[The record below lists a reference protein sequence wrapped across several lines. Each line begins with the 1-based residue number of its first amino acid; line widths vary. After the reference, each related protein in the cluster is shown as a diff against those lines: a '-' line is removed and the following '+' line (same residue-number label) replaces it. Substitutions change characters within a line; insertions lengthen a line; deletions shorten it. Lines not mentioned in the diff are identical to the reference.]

1 MANGI
6 ATHAGVALVSL
17 LVGTGIG
24 YYATHYEGSHTRED
38 VTVQMAQMERD
49 SSVLPIA
56 GSPVKGAANARATI
70 VIFTDFKA
78 PATANL
84 YREII
89 DHAFKVHNDNIAV
102 VYKAYPLA
110 QNPDAILRAQA
121 AAAAQL
127 QNKFWPM
134 ADALNTL
141 ADKSFDK
148 GNALALAQNL
158 GLNLEKFEKDF
169 DSPEV
174 REMIRK
180 DIALGEKL
188 GIQGAPAVFIN
199 GRAVPLHQGVTQ
211 DVVMNALN
219 AELERM
225 EQLAAK
231 PGSNYLIASL
241 LNQQAADSRRA
252 VDVLGRPVRGAKDA
266 LVTIVE
272 YSDYQCPFCSRAE
285 PTIAK
290 ILESYDN
297 VRVIFSHNPLPFHK
311 DAKLAAQAAYA
322 AGLQGKFWEMHE
334 LLFKNQKQLDEAHLV
349 SYARDIGLNLEQFQ
363 ADLKAPSTVAAIDK
377 DLAEANTREISGT
390 PNFLI
395 NGVTLS
401 GAQPYEKFKEV
412 IDGAIEKARAIQ
424 EKTGLTGEAL
434 YAEIMKVAPKPVP
447 KLAPENTREFVDFS
461 GAPTLGDANAP
472 IILIEFT
479 DFECPFCSR
488 ANTTLHEL
496 MAKNPGKFK
505 LIFKHNPLP
514 FHKHADAAHR
524 AAEAAAMQGKFWEMY
539 DLLFAN
545 QKKLE
550 QSDLENYASQIGL
563 DLPKFKADMESDIV
577 KKRIAD
583 DLKQGESANVKGT
596 PHFFMNGTRISGAQ
610 PIEKFQ
616 EALDKELILTNK
628 LLERGVS
635 PDELYKQIVEAD
647 KHAIADRRDRRVV
660 GKLNKHLLDKRLE
673 NHADKPVAISQ
684 GISYAKGPDNAPVVI
699 YMFSEFQCPF
709 CSRVEPTIAELEKIY
724 GNKIKIVFKNFPLAF
739 HKDAKLASEAALA
752 AGEQGK
758 FWEMH
763 DVLFKN
769 QKNLSREA
777 LTEYAKQL
785 GLDTAKFDDALNSH
799 KFASQVDLEL
809 KEGQDNGVTGT
820 PTFFINGKKLTGA
833 QSTEKF
839 QAEIDAALNP

>member
-1 MANGI
+1 MAKGI
-6 ATHAGVALVSL
+6 ASHAGVALVSL
-17 LVGTGIG
+17 LVGSGIG

-38 VTVQMAQMERD
+38 VTAQLAQIERD

-56 GSPVKGAANARATI
+56 GSPMKGATNAKATI

-78 PATANL
+78 PSTAKL
-84 YREII
+84 YHEIV
-89 DHAFKVHNDNIAV
+89 DHAFKVHGNNIAV

-110 QNPDAILRAQA
+110 QHPDAILRAQA

-127 QNKFWPM
+127 QNRFWPM
-134 ADALNTL
+134 ADALHEL
-141 ADKSFDK
+141 ADKPFEK
-148 GNALALAQNL
+148 GNALALAQKI
-158 GLNLEKFEKDF
+158 GISMDQFDKDF

-188 GIQGAPAVFIN
+188 GISGAPAVFIN
-199 GRAVPLHQGVTQ
+199 GKAVPMNKGVTEE
-211 DVVMNALN
+211 VLMSALN

-225 EQLAAK
+225 DRLTSM

-241 LNQQAADSRRA
+241 LNQQAADNSSA

-290 ILESYDN
+290 VLESYDN

-322 AGLQGKFWEMHE
+322 AGLQGKFWEMHA
-334 LLFKNQKQLDEAHLV
+334 LLFKNQKQLDEASLMK
-349 SYARDIGLNLEQFQ
+349 YAQEIDLNMERFK
-363 ADLKAPSTVAAIDK
+363 ADLKAPSTVEAIDK
-377 DLAEANTREISGT
+377 NMAEAETRGVSGT

-401 GAQPYEKFKEV
+401 GAQPYEQFKEA
-412 IDGAIEKARAIQ
+412 IDKAIEKARPIQ

-434 YAEIMKVAPKPVP
+434 YAEIMKTAPKPVP
-447 KLAPENTREFVDFS
+447 KLAPENRREFIDIS
-461 GAPTLGDANAP
+461 GAPLLGDANAP
-472 IILIEFT
+472 ITLVEFT

-488 ANTTLHEL
+488 ANTTIHEL
-496 MAKNPGKFK
+496 MTKNPGKFK
-505 LIFKHNPLP
+505 LIFKHNPLS
-514 FHKHADAAHR
+514 FHKHANAAHR
-524 AAEAAAMQGKFWEMY
+524 AAEAAGMQGKFWEMY

-563 DLPKFKADMESDIV
+563 DIAKFKADMESEIIQ
-577 KKRIAD
+577 KRIAD
-583 DLKQGESANVKGT
+583 DLKQGETAGVKGT

-610 PIEKFQ
+610 PLEKFQ
-616 EALDKELILTNK
+616 EALDKETAIVNK
-628 LLERGVS
+628 MIERGIS
-635 PDELYKQIVEAD
+635 PDEIYKKIIEED
-647 KHAIADRRDRRVV
+647 KLRLDNLKGRRFAN
-660 GKLNKHLLDKRLE
+660 KLERQKLAQLGTQP
-673 NHADKPVAISQ
+673 DKPIAISQ

-724 GNKIKIVFKNFPLAF
+724 GDKIKIVFKNFPLAF
-739 HKDAKLASEAALA
+739 HKNAKLASEAALA

-763 DVLFKN
+763 DVLFQN

-777 LTEYAKQL
+777 LTEYAKQV
-785 GLDTAKFDDALNSH
+785 GIDTAKFDEALDSH

-820 PTFFINGKKLTGA
+820 PSFFINGKKFVGA
-833 QSTEKF
+833 QSLEKF
-839 QAEIDAALNP
+839 QAEIDAALK

>member
-6 ATHAGVALVSL
+6 ASHAGVALVSL

-38 VTVQMAQMERD
+38 VTAQLAQIERD

-56 GSPVKGAANARATI
+56 GSPVKGAANASATI

-78 PATANL
+78 PATAKL
-84 YREII
+84 YGDII
-89 DHAFKVHNDNIAV
+89 DHAFKVHGDHVAV

-110 QNPDAILRAQA
+110 QNPDAVLRAQA

-134 ADALNTL
+134 ANALNEL
-141 ADKSFDK
+141 ADKPFEK
-148 GNALALAQNL
+148 ANALALAQKL
-158 GLNLEKFEKDF
+158 GINLEKFEKDF

-180 DIALGEKL
+180 DIALGERL
-188 GIQGAPAVFIN
+188 GVQGAPAVFIN
-199 GRAVPLHQGVTQ
+199 GQAVAMHEGVTQ
-211 DVVMNALN
+211 DVLMSALN
-219 AELERM
+219 AEIERM
-225 EQLAAK
+225 KQLTAQ

-272 YSDYQCPFCSRAE
+272 YSDYQCPFCARAE

-290 ILESYDN
+290 VLESYDN

-334 LLFKNQKQLDEAHLV
+334 LLFKNQTQLDELHLE
-349 SYARDIGLNLEQFQ
+349 SYAREIGLNLEQFK

-377 DLAEANTREISGT
+377 DLAEANTRGVSGT

-401 GAQPYEKFKEV
+401 GAQSFEKFKEA
-412 IDGAIEKARAIQ
+412 IDSAIEKARPVQ

-434 YAEIMKVAPKPVP
+434 YAEIMKTAPKPVP
-447 KLAPENTREFVDFS
+447 KLAPENVREFVDFS
-461 GAPTLGDANAP
+461 GAPMLGDANAP
-472 IILIEFT
+472 IVLIEFT

-488 ANTTLHEL
+488 ANTTIHEL
-496 MAKNPGKFK
+496 MTKNPGKFK

-563 DLPKFKADMESDIV
+563 NLAKFKADMESDIV

-583 DLKQGESANVKGT
+583 DLKQGESVNVKGT

-616 EALDKELILTNK
+616 DTLDKEFALASK
-628 LLERGVS
+628 FMERGVS
-635 PDELYKQIVEAD
+635 PDELYKRIVEEDKSALNERKNRRLAGRLD
-647 KHAIADRRDRRVV
+647 KHVLNMKRD
-660 GKLNKHLLDKRLE
+660 NQP
-673 NHADKPVAISQ
+673 DKPVAISQ

-763 DVLFKN
+763 DVLFQN
-769 QKNLSREA
+769 QKNLTRAA
-777 LTEYAKQL
+777 LTEYAKQV
-785 GLDTAKFDDALNSH
+785 GIDTAQFDAALDSH
-799 KFASQVDLEL
+799 KFSSQVDLEL

-820 PTFFINGKKLTGA
+820 PTFFINGKKFVGA
-833 QSTEKF
+833 QSIEKF
-839 QAEIDAALNP
+839 QAEIDEALK